1 LFCRVRF
8 QEKVGTIG
16 LIIKLNSLLK
26 MLKSAAC
33 HKSKKNLLFSLQRLS
48 LILGLAAA
56 GSLARALPV
65 LATPDIAIGGTQIDN
80 QATASYV
87 DGDIPGAATETT
99 VSNIVTVKVAEVAGI
114 SITEQVPTDA
124 PGNAASYPNDAS
136 GTTQLVPGP
145 YQGFAGI
152 HLGDIVYFDFVI
164 NNIGNDPTQFVIPNT
179 ATVINGTVGQLQIIE
194 YGGVALTSPV
204 NVPTAF
210 DLDTNSTGTL
220 LNGVS
225 GTNNGSVP
233 ANGSI
238 KVRVPVIVTSGTGT
252 VSARLGDTSPAVI
265 NPAANQPRQITGSTD
280 IYTRDNLDPT
290 PALPAAAGNE
300 VIGTPAN
307 GEREAS
313 AIASIAILGQNV
325 SGSVFEDANY
335 GGGSGRSKTL
345 SSGTN
350 VANATVELYDSVG
363 KFVRSTTTDTSGDYT
378 FPAVP
383 VGDFYVRVVNNTIK
397 SNRPGGAA
405 ATDLLPVQTFL
416 TDAGVTA
423 GTVSSVIDRVGGETP
438 RQSDTGAG
446 AVGAVFSL
454 TTKQFTTA
462 AGTAAVS
469 GYIQSLTKV
478 KAGTVVVS
486 GVDFGYNFD
495 TIVNTNDSGQGS
507 LRQFVANSNT
517 LTNAGLAQV
526 NQTAGKE
533 VSIFMIPD
541 GNAHAGLQATVPSQL
556 TSNRAL
562 ISLISPLQITDA
574 NTSIDGRTQT
584 NNINNSNA
592 LTLGTGGTVGVGSL
606 VLASLSAPEVEITNS
621 GAVANGIEV
630 NGANAI
636 VRNIAIHGFGTA
648 GSNQGDI
655 LLRGANPIVT
665 ENAIGT
671 TALSFAAPTNNQ
683 SQSGIVIN
691 GALAANISN
700 NLIGFTNERGILGGN
715 SATATDLTGL
725 VISGNEIRKTGNG
738 TGTTDQHGGIEL
750 FASTAG
756 NVSILGNLITEA
768 GTDSGIEI
776 NAGGTGIATSFL
788 IQNNSLPSNGS
799 GSSGFGIVL
808 QGNGTNN
815 IDGIKI
821 DKNILNANRNG
832 ITSRQNNVTI
842 SENLV
847 SNSVGAYGIGIENG
861 KQGNKITQNSIYGNV
876 GPGIDIATTTTA
888 NGVTANN
895 GVTGSTLSNNGID
908 YPLITATSFGTTL
921 DVKGY
926 VGISPAGNATFAGVT
941 LEFFL
946 ADNSPNDQN
955 GEVIAGDGKLK
966 PHGEGKTYLGTCTA
980 DSLGRFG
987 TTGNLCT
994 LTNATL
1000 SSSNFNN
1007 ITATA
1012 TDSSG
1017 NTSEFSAIPSTRAKL
1032 LLAKRITSITDGTT
1046 GSVTSFSNYVADST
1060 NTATDW
1066 PNINTEVIGAID
1078 GGQAKPGDIV
1088 EYAVYYRNAGE
1099 NRISSA
1105 KVCDRLNTNLVY
1117 QTNFDASHVGSGI
1130 VLKLGSSAEQ
1140 FLTSTSDTDQG
1151 EFATTQPT
1159 DCNLVGSAINATS
1172 NNVVVVQAAN
1182 STTSIPGLS
1191 NGYIKFKAKVQE

>member
-1 LFCRVRF
+1 MGMITLN
-8 QEKVGTIG
+8 
-16 LIIKLNSLLK
+16 IKLLPRLK
-26 MLKSAAC
+26 MLKSAARRKN
-33 HKSKKNLLFSLQRLS
+33 HKNLIFSLQRLS

-56 GSLARALPV
+56 GSLRALPV
-65 LATPDIAIGGTQIDN
+65 LASADIAIGGTQIDN
-80 QATASYV
+80 QATGSYI
-87 DGDIPGAATETT
+87 DGDIPGAETETT

-114 SITEQVPTDA
+114 SITPQVPTDA

-136 GTTQLVPGP
+136 GTQLVPGP

-152 HLGDIVYFDFVI
+152 HLGDIVYFDFII

-179 ATVINGTVGQLQIIE
+179 ANVTNGTVGQLQIIE
-194 YGGVALTSPV
+194 YGGTALASPV
-204 NVPTAF
+204 NVPTTF
-210 DLDTNSTGTL
+210 NLNTNSTGTL
-220 LNGVS
+220 LSGVS
-225 GTNNGSVP
+225 GTNNGSIP

-238 KVRVPVIVTSGTGT
+238 KVRVPVIVTSGTGN
-252 VSARLGDTSPAVI
+252 VKVQLGDTSPAAA
-265 NPAANQPRQITGSTD
+265 NPASNQSYQATGSTD
-280 IYTRDNLDPT
+280 IYTRDNDNPVPAFTT
-290 PALPAAAGNE
+290 PAADHE
-300 VIGTPAN
+300 VSGSPAN

-313 AIASIAILGQNV
+313 ADASIAILGQNV
-325 SGSVFEDANY
+325 SGNVFEDASY
-335 GGGSGRSKTL
+335 GGGSGRSKTA

-350 VANATVELYDSVG
+350 VNGATVELYDSLG
-363 KFVRSTTTDTSGDYT
+363 KFVRSTTTDTNGDYS

-383 VGDFYVRVVNNTIK
+383 VGDFYVRVVNNTVK
-397 SNRPGGAA
+397 SNRPGGT
-405 ATDLLPVQTFL
+405 ATGLLPVQTFL
-416 TDAGVTA
+416 TDAGVAA
-423 GTVSSVIDRVGGETP
+423 GTVSPVTDRVGGETP
-438 RQSDTGAG
+438 SQSDTGAG
-446 AVGAVFSL
+446 VAGAIFSP

-462 AGTAAVS
+462 GGTAAVS
-469 GYIQSLTKV
+469 GYVQSLTKV
-478 KAGTVVVS
+478 KAGTVVVA

-517 LTNAGLAQV
+517 LTNAGLAQDG
-526 NQTAGKE
+526 QTAGKE

-541 GNAHAGLQATVPSQL
+541 GSAHAGLRATVPTQL
-556 TSNRAL
+556 TGNRAL
-562 ISLISPLQITDA
+562 ISLVTPLTITDA

-592 LTLGTGGTVGVGSL
+592 LTLGTGGTVGVGGL
-606 VLASLSAPEVEITNS
+606 TLASLSAPEIEITNN
-621 GAVANGIEV
+621 GVVANGIDV
-630 NGANAI
+630 NGASAI

-655 LLRGANPIVT
+655 LLRAANAIVT

-671 TALSFAAPTNNQ
+671 NALSFAAPTNQ
-683 SQSGIVIN
+683 SQSGVVIN

-715 SATATDLTGL
+715 STTAANLTGL

-738 TGTTDQHGGIEL
+738 TGTTNQHGGIEL
-750 FASTAG
+750 FPSTAG

-776 NAGGTGIATSFL
+776 NAGGTGTATSFL
-788 IQNNSLPSNGS
+788 IQNNSLSSNGS

-815 IDGIKI
+815 IDGINI
-821 DKNILNANRNG
+821 DKNILDANRDG
-832 ITSRQNNVTI
+832 VTSRQNNVTI
-842 SENLV
+842 SENV
-847 SNSVGAYGIGIENG
+847 VRNSIGAYGIGIEDG
-861 KQGNKITQNSIYGNV
+861 KQGNKITQNSTYGNA
-876 GPGIDIATTTTA
+876 GPGIDIATATTA
-888 NGVTANN
+888 NNVTANN
-895 GVTGSTLSNNGID
+895 GATDNTLSNKGID
-908 YPLITATSFGTTL
+908 YPLITATSFSGTTL

-926 VGISPAGNATFAGVT
+926 VGINPAGNATFANVT

-946 ADNSPNDQN
+946 ADNSPSDQN
-955 GEVIAGDGKLK
+955 GEVIVGDGKSK
-966 PHGEGKTYLGTCTA
+966 PHGEGKTYLGSCTA

-994 LTNATL
+994 LTNAALT
-1000 SSSNFNN
+1000 SVNFNN

-1012 TDSSG
+1012 TDSNN

-1032 LLAKRITSITDGTT
+1032 LLAKRITSITDGAT
-1046 GSVTSFSNYVADST
+1046 GNVISSFNSYVADSVNNAT
-1060 NTATDW
+1060 NWPGISTDVLG
-1066 PNINTEVIGAID
+1066 EVD

-1088 EYAVYYRNAGE
+1088 EYTIYYRNAGE

-1117 QTNFDASHVGSGI
+1117 QTNFDAIVAHAGSGI
-1130 VLKLGSSAEQ
+1130 VLKQGSGTEQ
-1140 FLTSTSDTDQG
+1140 FLTSVSDTDQG

-1172 NNVVVVQAAN
+1172 NKVVVVQAAN
-1182 STTSIPGLS
+1182 STTAIPGLS
-1191 NGYIKFKAKVQE
+1191 TGYIKFKAKVQE

>member
-1 LFCRVRF
+1 
-8 QEKVGTIG
+8 
-16 LIIKLNSLLK
+16 
-26 MLKSAAC
+26 MLKSAA
-33 HKSKKNLLFSLQRLS
+33 HQKNKKNLLFSLQRLS
-48 LILGLAAA
+48 LILGLAAV
-56 GSLARALPV
+56 GSLRTLSAL
-65 LATPDIAIGGTQIDN
+65 ASPDIAIGGTQIDN
-80 QATASYV
+80 QATANYV

-114 SITEQVPTDA
+114 SITPQVPTDA

-136 GTTQLVPGP
+136 GTQLVPGP

-179 ATVINGTVGQLQIIE
+179 ATVTNGTVGQLQIIE
-194 YGGVALTSPV
+194 YGGTALSNPV
-204 NVPTAF
+204 NVPTTFNLNA
-210 DLDTNSTGTL
+210 NSTGTL

-225 GTNNGSVP
+225 GTNDGSVP

-238 KVRVPVIVTSGTGT
+238 KVRVPVIVTSGTGNVT
-252 VSARLGDTSPAVI
+252 AQLGDTSPAAA
-265 NPAANQPRQITGSTD
+265 NPASNQPYQITGSTD
-280 IYTRDNLDPT
+280 IYTRDNLNPVT
-290 PALPAAAGNE
+290 ALSAAAGNE

-313 AIASIAILGQNV
+313 SIALIAIVGQNV
-325 SGSVFEDANY
+325 SGNVFEDANY

-345 SSGTN
+345 SSGTD
-350 VANATVELYDSVG
+350 VANATVELYDSTG
-363 KFVRSTTTDTSGDYT
+363 KFVRSTATATNGNYT

-383 VGDFYVRVVNNTIK
+383 VGDFYVRVVNNTVQ

-405 ATDLLPVQTFL
+405 ATGLLSVQTFL

-423 GTVSSVIDRVGGETP
+423 GTVNPVIDRVGGENP
-438 RQSDTGAG
+438 SQSDTGAG
-446 AVGAVFSL
+446 AAGAVFSP

-462 AGTAAVS
+462 GGTAAIS
-469 GYIQSLTKV
+469 GYVQSLTKV
-478 KAGTVVVS
+478 KAGTAIVS

-507 LRQFVANSNT
+507 LRQFVLNSNA
-517 LTNAGLAQV
+517 LTNSGLVQDNSVA
-526 NQTAGKE
+526 TAGQE

-541 GNAHAGLQATVPSQL
+541 GNAHAGLLTTVPTQL
-556 TSNRAL
+556 TNNRVL
-562 ISLISPLQITDA
+562 ISLATPLQITDA

-584 NNINNSNA
+584 NNINNSNS

-606 VLASLSAPEVEITNS
+606 ALATLNAPEVEITNS
-621 GAVANGIEV
+621 GVVANGIDV

-655 LLRGANPIVT
+655 LLHAANPIVT

-671 TALSFAAPTNNQ
+671 TALSFATPVKQ
-683 SQSGIVIN
+683 SQSGIVID

-700 NLIGFTNERGILGGN
+700 NLIGFTNERGIVGGN
-715 SATATDLTGL
+715 SATAVNLTGL
-725 VISGNEIRKTGNG
+725 VISGNEIRKAGNG
-738 TGTTDQHGGIEL
+738 AGTSNQHGGIEL
-750 FASTAG
+750 FPSNAG
-756 NVSILGNLITEA
+756 NVSILGNLITDS
-768 GTDSGIEI
+768 GTDSGIEV
-776 NAGGTGIATSFL
+776 NAGGTGTATNFL
-788 IQNNSLPSNGS
+788 IQNNTISSNGS

-808 QGNGTNN
+808 QGTGTNN

-821 DKNILNANRNG
+821 DKNIVDANHNG
-832 ITSRQNNVTI
+832 ITSRQNAVTI
-842 SENLV
+842 SENIV
-847 SNSVGAYGIGIENG
+847 RNSTGTYGIGVENG
-861 KQGNKITQNSIYGNV
+861 KQGNKITQNSTHGNA

-888 NGVTANN
+888 NNVTANN
-895 GVTGSTLSNNGID
+895 GTTDNTISNNGID
-908 YPLITATSFGTTL
+908 YPLITATSLSGTTL

-926 VGISPAGNATFAGVT
+926 VGISPAGNTTFANVT

-946 ADNSPNDQN
+946 ADNSPSDQK
-955 GEVIAGDGKLK
+955 GEVIVGDGKSK
-966 PHGEGKTYLGTCTA
+966 PHGEGKTYLGSCTA

-987 TTGNLCT
+987 TAGNLCT
-994 LTNATL
+994 LTNAAL
-1000 SSSNFNN
+1000 NSSNFNN

-1046 GSVTSFSNYVADST
+1046 GIVTSFSNYVADST
-1060 NTATDW
+1060 NSATDW
-1066 PNINTEVIGAID
+1066 PNISTDVIGAID

-1117 QTNFDASHVGSGI
+1117 QEDFDALHVGTGI
-1130 VLKLGSSAEQ
+1130 VLKPGSSTEQ
-1140 FLTSTSDTDQG
+1140 FLTRTSDADQG
-1151 EFATTQPT
+1151 EVTTTQPT
-1159 DCNLVGSAINATS
+1159 DCNLAGSAINATS
-1172 NNVVVVQAAN
+1172 NSVVVVQAAN
-1182 STTSIPGLS
+1182 STTAIPGLS
-1191 NGYIKFKAKVQE
+1191 TGYIKFKAKVKE